1 MAWLRGSRRKS
12 KYLGTNYCIE
22 ETTSLLT
29 SQTGN
34 SISESLVSFTF
45 SHFLHPFVFFELWF
59 HMFGPRTN
67 SHLAT
72 PVRTA
77 VVIRRGWGTH
87 FAVNAVYLIQ
97 GDERTGERRG
107 HWLIGTLPRHFWPRL
122 IRLRFLN
129 SPLRQAWQA
138 PSSPKDIG

>member
-1 MAWLRGSRRKS
+1 VTRTGAWLRGSRRKS

-22 ETTSLLT
+22 ETTSLPT
-29 SQTGN
+29 SQTCN

-59 HMFGPRTN
+59 HTFGPRTN

-77 VVIRRGWGTH
+77 VVIRRGRSTH
-87 FAVNAVYLIQ
+87 TAVNAVYLIQ
-97 GDERTGERRG
+97 GDGRTSAYRR
-107 HWLIGTLPRHFWPRL
+107 LCRHL
-122 IRLRFLN
+122 T
-129 SPLRQAWQA
+129 
-138 PSSPKDIG
+138 